1 MEGRVFERV
10 LELSRRM
17 AETRHLDP
25 LLEYAIWEAVNL
37 VGAECGALVLLNDSG
52 ELDFRVQRDREG
64 HFIHNEAD
72 AISVA
77 ILKQVIASGQPLVIE
92 DASTD
97 PAYPPPGNGTATA
110 LRSVLCVPL
119 TSRGRAIG
127 ALFVENRSVSGQ
139 FDAEHL
145 VPLTFFANQ
154 AAVSIENAIL
164 NDDLEQRVTSRT
176 KELEQALSQLEH
188 TWQETV
194 ETNRLQTTFLGNVA
208 HDIRAPLSL
217 AVTALSM
224 MHDGIFGDLT
234 EAQDEW
240 VGRSLKALDHA
251 LELIQ
256 DMFDLARIEMGQ
268 FKLELEQTDL
278 AEFLH
283 EIYLVG
289 EGLPWPLNVEF
300 QLDLPLRLPHLKLDR
315 TRMRQV
321 LLNLLTNALKFT
333 DAGSV
338 TLYARPVERPCGVL
352 VGVRDTGVGIEA
364 DDLDAVFDRFRQVG
378 SEDRR
383 RLGTGLGLAISRE
396 MVELHDGRIWVES
409 MPGAGADFKIILP
422 QDGGDGC
429 D

>member
-1 MEGRVFERV
+1 MEGRVLERV

-37 VGAECGALVLLNDSG
+37 VGAERGALVLLDDSG
-52 ELDFRVQRDREG
+52 QLDFRVQRYREG
-64 HFIHNEAD
+64 HFIYNEAD
-72 AISVA
+72 TLSFA
-77 ILKQVIASGQPLVIE
+77 ILRQVIASGQPLVIE
-92 DASTD
+92 DARTD
-97 PAYPPPGNGTATA
+97 PVHYPAGNGTTK

-119 TSRGRAIG
+119 TSRGQTIG

-139 FDAEHL
+139 FDSDHL
-145 VPLTFFANQ
+145 APLTFFANQ
-154 AAVSIENAIL
+154 AAVSIENAML
-164 NDDLEQRVTSRT
+164 NGELEARVAQRTQ
-176 KELEQALSQLEH
+176 ELEQALSQLEH
-188 TWQETV
+188 TWQKTV

-224 MHDGIFGDLT
+224 MQERIFGELT

-268 FKLELEQTDL
+268 FKLEMESTDV

-289 EGLPWPLNVEF
+289 EGLPWPLDVEF
-300 QLDLPLRLPHLKLDR
+300 RLDLPPRLPRLDLDR
-315 TRMRQV
+315 TRLRQV

-333 DAGSV
+333 DSGSV
-338 TLYARPVERPCGVL
+338 TLYAQTVDRPCGVL
-352 VGVRDTGVGIEA
+352 IGVRDTGVGINKT
-364 DDLDAVFDRFRQVG
+364 DLNTVFDRFRQVG
-378 SEDRR
+378 DEDRK

-396 MVELHDGRIWVES
+396 LVELHDGHIWVES
-409 MPGAGADFKIILP
+409 TPGDGADFKFVLP
-422 QDGGDGC
+422 VAEENGC
-429 D
+429 A